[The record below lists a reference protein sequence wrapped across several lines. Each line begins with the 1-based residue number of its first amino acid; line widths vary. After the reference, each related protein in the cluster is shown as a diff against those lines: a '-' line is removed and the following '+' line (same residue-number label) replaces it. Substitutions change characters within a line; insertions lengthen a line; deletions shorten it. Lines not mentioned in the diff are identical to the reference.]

1 MKFVLKKMPLE
12 FSLLIV
18 FDQKTKTRISQL
30 RATNQ
35 NQVMRRDGGW
45 VISAEVFQRFYQNKI
60 WIRHEGVTQQP
71 LTFALTKLCF
81 FSGIF
86 NIAFTKYATEEP
98 TGVSVTTPV
107 AMPTK
112 VNLQPVE
119 ASPSH
124 FSPHDDAPAPV
135 KETEL

>member
-45 VISAEVFQRFYQNKI
+45 VKSAEVFQRFYQNKI
-60 WIRHEGVTQQP
+60 
-71 LTFALTKLCF
+71 
-81 FSGIF
+81 
-86 NIAFTKYATEEP
+86 
-98 TGVSVTTPV
+98 
-107 AMPTK
+107 
-112 VNLQPVE
+112 
-119 ASPSH
+119 
-124 FSPHDDAPAPV
+124 
-135 KETEL
+135 